1 MLHGGA
7 VTASHSG
14 FRRVR
19 AGPEK
24 LGLGLHEGTEKHG
37 KSSQRHE
44 VVEKLTKEHSPKLS
58 TGKSRTWKIVK
69 I

>member
-1 MLHGGA
+1 MLHGAA

-14 FRRVR
+14 FRGVT

-24 LGLGLHEGTEKHG
+24 LGLGFHEGTEKHG

-44 VVEKLTKEHSPKLS
+44 VVEKLTREHSPKVTAREKVEL
-58 TGKSRTWKIVK
+58 VK
-69 I
+69 L